1 MMLAELRNVVYECN
15 LELPKNHLVA
25 MTSGNVSGRDPVS
38 GLVVIKPSGIKYERL
53 SPENMVIVDL
63 DGKVVEGSLAPSI
76 DTETHLYV
84 YRCRPDVFGICHT
97 HSTYASV
104 FAALGRPIPCVT
116 TTSALFGGEVP
127 LGAFIPIGGTLIGE
141 EIVQK
146 IGTKR
151 AIIMRNHGV
160 FTIGKDA
167 QQALKMAVEV
177 EEAAKITAIAM
188 SIGQPVF
195 LTEEQLQITTLM
207 YQNDYGQK

>member
-1 MMLAELRNVVYECN
+1 
-15 LELPKNHLVA
+15 
-25 MTSGNVSGRDPVS
+25 
-38 GLVVIKPSGIKYERL
+38 
-53 SPENMVIVDL
+53 
-63 DGKVVEGSLAPSI
+63 
-76 DTETHLYV
+76 
-84 YRCRPDVFGICHT
+84 
-97 HSTYASV
+97 
-104 FAALGRPIPCVT
+104 VT

-151 AIIMRNHGV
+151 AIIMKNHGV

-167 QQALKMAVEV
+167 QQAFKMAVEV